1 MNKEVKYSRFVGIAI
16 VIICIWIVVLALMS
30 AMIKNENNDNMIYV
44 DEGLN
49 TTLDMPKSNIINN
62 YIDMEKEIS
71 TESGDV
77 IFKVRLP
84 KINIDTEVVNS
95 INDKIYAIYQEAYG
109 KILKSSNI
117 KKLDIDY
124 IYDYLENDT
133 IIEVTIITKT
143 SINNKIEKVENKF
156 VYDLKND
163 KEIIK

>member
-30 AMIKNENNDNMIYV
+30 AMTKNENSDNMIYV
-44 DEGLN
+44 DEGLD
-49 TTLDMPKSNIINN
+49 TILDMPKSNIMSN
-62 YIDMEKEIS
+62 YIDMEKEIT
-71 TESGDV
+71 TEKGKAML
-77 IFKVRLP
+77 KVRLP
-84 KINIDTEVVNS
+84 KINIETKVAQ
-95 INDKIYAIYQEAYG
+95 ILNDKIYAIYQEAYG
-109 KILKSSNI
+109 EILKSSNI

-133 IIEVTIITKT
+133 IIEINIITKT
-143 SINNKIEKVENKF
+143 SVNNKTEETENKF

>member
-30 AMIKNENNDNMIYV
+30 AMTKNENSDNMIYV
-44 DEGLN
+44 DEGLD
-49 TTLDMPKSNIINN
+49 TILDMPKSNIMSN
-62 YIDMEKEIS
+62 YIDMEKEIT
-71 TESGDV
+71 TEKGKAML
-77 IFKVRLP
+77 KVRLP
-84 KINIDTEVVNS
+84 KINIETKVAQTL
-95 INDKIYAIYQEAYG
+95 NDKIYAIYQEAYG
-109 KILKSSNI
+109 EILKSSNI

-133 IIEVTIITKT
+133 IIEINIITKT
-143 SINNKIEKVENKF
+143 SVNNKTEETENKF

>member
-30 AMIKNENNDNMIYV
+30 AMTKNENNDNMIYV
-44 DEGLN
+44 DEGLD
-49 TTLDMPKSNIINN
+49 TILDMPKSNIMSN
-62 YIDMEKEIS
+62 YIDMEKEIT
-71 TESGDV
+71 TEKGKAML
-77 IFKVRLP
+77 KVRLP
-84 KINIDTEVVNS
+84 KINIETKVAQTL
-95 INDKIYAIYQEAYG
+95 NDKIYAIYQEAYG
-109 KILKSSNI
+109 EILKSSNI

-133 IIEVTIITKT
+133 IIEINIITKT
-143 SINNKIEKVENKF
+143 SVNNKTEETENKF